1 MPIYLLISFVFISA
15 FLGSNKKYFSQLS
28 YFMIIVALL
37 LLPVLVGINSDRADF
52 ANYLFFFQDTPTD
65 IFSFNFFNY
74 AKEQHSELGYNY
86 LQAFVKFF
94 WNSATVYF
102 ILFCFI
108 SFLFRYKHYSFF
120 LLKPDVIIA
129 FFIFL
134 SHEFL
139 RKDAVQIR
147 NGMASAIILYAL
159 IFLYQ
164 NKKIK
169 YIFFVLLASSF
180 HMAGLAALPLVVL
193 PIDNL
198 KKFDKF
204 LIIVFFFSLCVS
216 IFFPIRKILLHFS
229 GLGLLPPQVDIYL
242 NWSDFLAAISFT
254 NPILLK
260 SLFITCF
267 LFIKRKKLFDDFTIH
282 FLYQIYVIST
292 CYYLVFRDFQILSG
306 RFGSLFYA
314 VEAPLL
320 LLIINK
326 SEKKN
331 IILKKYLLCCF
342 YLIFLIINFLT
353 YDYLGFKIEIY

>member
-1 MPIYLLISFVFISA
+1 MPIYLFIIFVFFVA

-28 YFMIIVALL
+28 YFMIITVFL
-37 LLPVLVGINSDRADF
+37 LLPVLVGINSDRNDF
-52 ANYLFFFQDTPTD
+52 GNYLMFFQDTPTD
-65 IFSFNFFNY
+65 IFSFSFFNY

-108 SFLFRYKHYSFF
+108 SFLFRYKHYSCF
-120 LLKPDVIIA
+120 LSNSDVIIA

-147 NGMASAIILYAL
+147 NGMASAIVLFAL

-169 YIFFVLLASSF
+169 FVFFVLLASSF
-180 HMAGLAALPLVVL
+180 QMTGLAALPLVVL

-198 KKFDKF
+198 TKFDKF
-204 LIIVFFFSLCVS
+204 LTVVLFFSLCIS
-216 IFFPIRKILLHFS
+216 IFFSVRKILLLFA
-229 GLGLLPPQVDIYL
+229 GLGLLPPQVVHYL
-242 NWSDFLAAISFT
+242 NWSDFLVAIPFT
-254 NPILLK
+254 HPVLLK
-260 SLFITCF
+260 QLFITGLIF
-267 LFIKRKKLFDDFTIH
+267 FKRKKLFDDFTIH

-292 CYYLVFRDFQILSG
+292 CYYLIFRDFQILAG

-326 SEKKN
+326 SKKN

-342 YLIFLIINFLT
+342 YLIFLIINILT
-353 YDYLGFKIEIY
+353 YEQLGFKMEIY

>member
-1 MPIYLLISFVFISA
+1 MPIYLLIFFVFLAA
-15 FLGSNKKYFSQLS
+15 FLGSDKKYFSQLS

-52 ANYLFFFQDTPTD
+52 GNYLKFFQDMPTN
-65 IFSFNFFNY
+65 IFSFSFFNY
-74 AKEQHSELGYNY
+74 AKGQHSELGYNY

-94 WNSATVYF
+94 LNSATVYF

-120 LLKPDVIIA
+120 LSKSDIIIA

-147 NGMASAIILYAL
+147 NGMASAIVLYAL

-204 LIIVFFFSLCVS
+204 LIVVFFFSLCVS
-216 IFFPIRKILLHFS
+216 IFFSIRKILLYFS
-229 GLGLLPPQVDIYL
+229 RLGLLPPQVDIYL
-242 NWSDFLAAISFT
+242 NWSDFLVAIPFT

-292 CYYLVFRDFQILSG
+292 CYYLIFRDFQILAG

-314 VEAPLL
+314 VEAPML

-326 SEKKN
+326 SRKN